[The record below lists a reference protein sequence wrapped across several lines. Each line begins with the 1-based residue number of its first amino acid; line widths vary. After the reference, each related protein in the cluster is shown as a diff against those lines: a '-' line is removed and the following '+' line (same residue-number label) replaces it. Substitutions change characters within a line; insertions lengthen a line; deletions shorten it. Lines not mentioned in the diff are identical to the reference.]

1 MIVGGHEMSRFHLVF
16 ATLIVTMV
24 SIGIFMSQ
32 TVIFAQ
38 HSKVQTENN
47 VTFLWSFG
55 AIRNTGTGPRFES
68 ITRDTAM
75 KSGDKIK
82 FFLRVE
88 NNCFVYLIYQSSQGD
103 LSVLFPY
110 RFKMED
116 KGYQTS
122 ENYYIPKGDQW
133 FELDEYSGTEKF
145 YLIANANRLAELE
158 NLLNEYESADKS
170 HKITIGKKIVSEIRK
185 LRKKHLKFKSPVE
198 KPITIVG
205 KMRGTEEAKA
215 AGLNDIA
222 DHASEISAE
231 NFFIRTFTID
241 HQ

>member
-24 SIGIFMSQ
+24 SIGIFRSQ

-38 HSKVQTENN
+38 NSKVQTENN

-122 ENYYIPKGDQW
+122 ENYYIPKGEQW

-170 HKITIGKKIVSEIRK
+170 NKRTISKEIISKIRK
-185 LRKKHLKFKSPVE
+185 LRKTNRNLKTHVE
-198 KPITIVG
+198 KPVTIIG
-205 KMRGTEEAKA
+205 KMRGTEKTKA
-215 AGLNDIA
+215 AGIEDIA
-222 DHASEISAE
+222 DYAIEISAK
-231 NFFIRTFTID
+231 NFFSRTFTID
-241 HQ
+241 HK